1 MATTHLLTA
10 EDLLKMPDDGH
21 RYELVRGELREMP
34 LAGHVHGEIAL
45 SIGAELRQF
54 VKQHRLGKTYAAET
68 GFKVATNPDHVLAA
82 DAAFVR
88 QGRTENVRE
97 STGFWPGA
105 PDLAVEVISPRD
117 TYSDVAEKALDWL
130 QAGTRMVLVVDPR
143 CETVTVYRS
152 ASNIVVLS
160 EDDAID
166 GADVVPGWKLPVRE
180 IFST

>member
-1 MATTHLLTA
+1 MT
-10 EDLLKMPDDGH
+10 GH

-34 LAGHVHGEIAL
+34 PAGHVHGEIAL

-54 VKQHRLGKTYAAET
+54 VKENRLGKTYAAET
-68 GFKVATNPDHVLAA
+68 GFKVATSPDHVLAA
-82 DAAFVR
+82 DAAFIR
-88 QGRTENVRE
+88 RERAENVGE

-130 QAGTRMVLVVDPR
+130 GAGDPNGAGCRPTLPDGYGVPLVVQHRRAVGRRRHRR
-143 CETVTVYRS
+143 CGRGAGLEAARS
-152 ASNIVVLS
+152 
-160 EDDAID
+160 
-166 GADVVPGWKLPVRE
+166 R